1 MWQLQTHLISLLS
14 VPAFDSVDRNAL
26 WKALRARGIPDTLL
40 HLIEDIHTHTGA
52 TVRIGN
58 KFSRRFATTSGVRQR
73 CVLAP
78 ALFLVAIDWILNH
91 LAPDVGT
98 TVGQRH
104 FTDLTYADDAA
115 IFMCDVTQAAST
127 LQSFNTIAA
136 SLGLRISWAKTKLHN
151 VGAGNPPTT
160 LFLDG
165 APVEGV
171 EEFIYLV
178 SKQSSS
184 GYCRPDM
191 LRFVKLTVYT
201 VSHKNVIF
209 LFLA

>member
-1 MWQLQTHLISLLS
+1 MLLPSRTSYHAALCFSSS
-14 VPAFDSVDRNAL
+14 VIFLLVDACVGLN
-26 WKALRARGIPDTLL
+26 WLL
-40 HLIEDIHTHTGA
+40 VSFLSHVNKNIIHSFIIEDIHTHTGA

-136 SLGLRISWAKTKLHN
+136 SLGLRISWAKTMSQTLALTIRRLHSLWM
-151 VGAGNPPTT
+151 GH
-160 LFLDG
+160 L
-165 APVEGV
+165 
-171 EEFIYLV
+171 
-178 SKQSSS
+178 SK
-184 GYCRPDM
+184 
-191 LRFVKLTVYT
+191 V
-201 VSHKNVIF
+201 
-209 LFLA
+209 

>member
-1 MWQLQTHLISLLS
+1 MWQLQTN
-14 VPAFDSVDRNAL
+14 PCR
-26 WKALRARGIPDTLL
+26 
-40 HLIEDIHTHTGA
+40 
-52 TVRIGN
+52 
-58 KFSRRFATTSGVRQR
+58 
-73 CVLAP
+73 
-78 ALFLVAIDWILNH
+78 VAIDRILNH
-91 LAPDVGT
+91 LAPDMGT
-98 TVGQRH
+98 TVGQH
-104 FTDLTYADDAA
+104 HAFTDLTYADDAA
-115 IFMCDVTQAAST
+115 IFMSDVTHAAST

-136 SLGLRISWAKTKLHN
+136 SLGLRISWAKSKLQN

-201 VSHKNVIF
+201 VSHKNVLF